1 MGISNSFIM
10 YRSFHEALSSLKDEE
25 YGRMMRIIN
34 EYALNG
40 TEPETNT
47 ELANVVFTLI
57 KPQLDANAE
66 KQQNYQ
72 RAVEAGKKG
81 GKKTSLPKERIAELL
96 KEGKTPSEIAEQ
108 LNCSRQAIYNFVNC
122 KQTALQDSVNC
133 KQTALQD
140 SVNCKQ
146 TALQDSVNCKQ
157 TINDNVN
164 NNVNDNVNNND
175 DEKKVVDSQTAVFP
189 FTPKAIK
196 DRLEA
201 LGYCFPDNDNTLISC
216 SLSAFLPH
224 DEKNID
230 YLDYLIS
237 KVKASYRPDSGSE
250 RNWVHW
256 YLSVDIKHNMY
267 KENLPGFEEWKKAR
281 VARQKI
287 DMPAVCPSCGKSIV
301 EKMPNVFYCSSCNS
315 VIEFN
320 KADGKW
326 SAEKLPEASLAT
338 FQPPVA
344 PDTMDIF

>member
-1 MGISNSFIM
+1 MGILNSFIM

-40 TEPETNT
+40 TEPETNS

-72 RAVEAGKKG
+72 RTVEAGKKG
-81 GKKTSLPKERIAELL
+81 GKKTSLPKERMAELL

-108 LNCSRQAIYNFVNC
+108 LNCSRQAIYNFI
-122 KQTALQDSVNC
+122 
-133 KQTALQD
+133 
-140 SVNCKQ
+140 NCKQ

-157 TINDNVN
+157 TIND
-164 NNVNDNVNNND
+164 NVNDNVNNND

-237 KVKASYRPDSGSE
+237 KAKASYRPDSGSE

-326 SAEKLPEASLAT
+326 SAEKLPEAPLAT